1 MLKVFIARIVYQM
14 KLTLYQNKDIR
25 EHISNKDNKEQLEAI
40 INESKKENNSIMTII
55 QIILQNYNKN
65 YQNILY
71 LLENVTFNSTKFI
84 KNEFEN
90 DSVLKSYINNYVV
103 AFEKLYQKGTNI
115 KNIQTQKITQNF
127 MENPM
132 KIKYLSVV

>member
-1 MLKVFIARIVYQM
+1 ME
-14 KLTLYQNKDIR
+14 QNYKDIR

-40 INESKKENNSIMTII
+40 INESEKENNSIMTII

-90 DSVLKSYINNYVV
+90 YSVLKS
-103 AFEKLYQKGTNI
+103 
-115 KNIQTQKITQNF
+115 
-127 MENPM
+127 
-132 KIKYLSVV
+132 